1 MKSVIKTA
9 KTIDEAIR
17 LGLMELNLSE
27 KDCDIEILE
36 EPKSGVFGIFG
47 AKDAMVKITE
57 KEDFTIDIHNIY
69 GEETTK
75 EINNSIKPE
84 EVVKEV
90 EKKEVKEEVKK
101 DRQVV
106 KKSTDNKPQEKTVVK
121 EKLEETVLVEEPS
134 EQGDLLDIVKDRL
147 ESIIDDMHIVAKV
160 RVSEEKGNIEAEL
173 YDISESD
180 TGIVIGRKGETLDA
194 LQYIISIIANKYSKE
209 YVRVTLDVADYRGR
223 RKESI
228 ENNARKTAYKV
239 IKHKKAMAM
248 EPMNSYE
255 RRIVHFVL
263 QDYKEVETISQG
275 KFPNRKVI
283 IKYKG

>member
-27 KDCDIEILE
+27 DDCDIEILE

-69 GEETTK
+69 GGESKEETD
-75 EINNSIKPE
+75 NSIKPE

-90 EKKEVKEEVKK
+90 EKKEVKKDKK
-101 DRQVV
+101 
-106 KKSTDNKPQEKTVVK
+106 VVK
-121 EKLEETVLVEEPS
+121 EVIETKEEPI
-134 EQGDLLDIVKDRL
+134 EIVKKEEIILEDKAPEDLVNIVKDRL
-147 ESIIDDMHIVAKV
+147 ESIIKDMHIVAKV
-160 RVSEEKGNIEAEL
+160 RVTEDKDNIEAEL

-239 IKHKKAMAM
+239 IKHKKAMGM

-263 QDYKEVETISQG
+263 QDYKEVETVSQG

>member
-27 KDCDIEILE
+27 GDCDIEILE

-69 GEETTK
+69 GEETK
-75 EINNSIKPE
+75 EETDNSIKPE
-84 EVVKEV
+84 EVVERV
-90 EKKEVKEEVKK
+90 EKKDVKK
-101 DRQVV
+101 D
-106 KKSTDNKPQEKTVVK
+106 KKVVK
-121 EKLEETVLVEEPS
+121 EVIETKEEPIEIVKKEETVLEDKAEE
-134 EQGDLLDIVKDRL
+134 DLVDIVKDRL
-147 ESIIDDMHIVAKV
+147 ESIIKDMHIVAKV
-160 RVSEEKGNIEAEL
+160 RVTEDKDNIEAEL

-239 IKHKKAMAM
+239 IKHKKSMGM

-263 QDYKEVETISQG
+263 QDYKEVETVSQG